1 MNEIQMIRD
10 KVMHVIEMIQA
21 IPSQS
26 SYSPLATQTTT
37 LNNQPSTIHLYIN
50 PSNPQSASLQET
62 LENLSN
68 QLLSI
73 EEEVFSIC
81 GNCDYS
87 IPLDERLLSLQTSY
101 QQRQEKSKSISE
113 AMKVYCSEYELYIR
127 Q

>member
-1 MNEIQMIRD
+1 MNEIQMIRE

-26 SYSPLATQTTT
+26 SYSPLSMQSNT
-37 LNNQPSTIHLYIN
+37 LNNQSSTIHLYIN
-50 PSNPQSASLQET
+50 PSDQQSASLEET

-101 QQRQEKSKSISE
+101 QQLQEKSKSISE

>member
-26 SYSPLATQTTT
+26 SYSPLSTQTTT

-50 PSNPQSASLQET
+50 QSNPQSASLQET

-87 IPLDERLLSLQTSY
+87 IPLDERLLSLQSSY
-101 QQRQEKSKSISE
+101 EQLQEKSKLISE
-113 AMKVYCSEYELYIR
+113 AMKVYCSEYK
-127 Q
+127 

>member
-26 SYSPLATQTTT
+26 SYSPLSMQSNT
-37 LNNQPSTIHLYIN
+37 LNNQSSTIHFYIN
-50 PSNPQSASLQET
+50 PSDQQSASLEET

-101 QQRQEKSKSISE
+101 QQLQEKSKSISE

>member
-1 MNEIQMIRD
+1 MNEIQMIRE
-10 KVMHVIEMIQA
+10 KVMRVIEMIQA

-26 SYSPLATQTTT
+26 SYSPLSMQSNT
-37 LNNQPSTIHLYIN
+37 LNNQSSTIHLYIN
-50 PSNPQSASLQET
+50 PSDQQSASLEET

-101 QQRQEKSKSISE
+101 QQLQEKSKSISE

>member
-1 MNEIQMIRD
+1 MNEIQIIRD

-21 IPSQS
+21 IPLQS
-26 SYSPLATQTTT
+26 SYSPLSTQTTT

-87 IPLDERLLSLQTSY
+87 IPFDERLLSLQSSY
-101 QQRQEKSKSISE
+101 EQLQEKSKLISE
-113 AMKVYCSEYELYIR
+113 AMKVYCSEYE
-127 Q
+127 